1 MPKAEK
7 VEKVKELT
15 AEFTSASG
23 AVLADYR
30 GLSVKDATQLRR
42 GLQEADARF
51 VVAKNTLA
59 RLAAKGA
66 GLDELL
72 PMFEGP
78 TAIAFM
84 RGDAVAGVKVVLDMS
99 KRFPA
104 LQVKGA
110 LVDGLIM
117 GEEQARALAT
127 LESREV
133 SLGKIAG
140 MLQAPLA
147 RMIFLLQAPLQ
158 RIAYALA
165 EHARQ
170 GGVDTSA
177 APEEAPEA
185 EAAPSGEVE
194 AAAAEEAPIAE
205 APEADAPAAEAPEAK
220 APAEAP
226 AEEPVAEAAAEEPAA
241 EAEPETSEEA

>member
-1 MPKAEK
+1 MPKTEK
-7 VEKVKELT
+7 VEKVEELT

-30 GLSVKDATQLRR
+30 GLTVTDATQLRR
-42 GLQEADARF
+42 SLREADARF

-72 PMFEGP
+72 PMLEGP
-78 TAIAFM
+78 TAITFLK
-84 RGDAVAGVKVVLDMS
+84 GDAVAGAKVLLDMS

-104 LQVKGA
+104 LQIKGA
-110 LVDGLIM
+110 LVDGTVM
-117 GEEQARALAT
+117 GEEQAKGLAT
-127 LESREV
+127 LESKEV
-133 SLGKIAG
+133 SFGKLAG

-147 RMIFLLQAPLQ
+147 RMFFLLQAPLQ
-158 RIAYALA
+158 RMAYALA

-177 APEEAPEA
+177 PAEEAAEPPAEGAPPETPAA
-185 EAAPSGEVE
+185 EATADEP
-194 AAAAEEAPIAE
+194 AAEEAPA
-205 APEADAPAAEAPEAK
+205 ADESPAVEETPAAEASTEDAGG
-220 APAEAP
+220 
-226 AEEPVAEAAAEEPAA
+226 
-241 EAEPETSEEA
+241 EAESESEA